1 MTTARA
7 VKIRGAGG
15 VDVLEIGEL
24 EVRDPGPGEVLVEIA
39 AAGLNRADILQRK
52 GFYPAPRG
60 TVPDVPGLEYA
71 GTVAAAGEG
80 AGVSVGDRVMG
91 IAAGGAMATH
101 IVVHGREAIAVP
113 GDMSLEHAAAVPE
126 VFLTAYDAL
135 FDRGGMAIGDTVV
148 VHSIGSGVGTAAM
161 QLANAA
167 GARVIGTTRTESK
180 LARCAELGEL
190 DGVHVTDGSFRKQ
203 VRELTGGRG
212 ADVILDTIGAAYLN
226 DNVSSLATLG
236 RLVIIGL
243 LGGVSG
249 DAPLGVLLAK
259 RASVIGTVLRAR
271 PLEEKVALSQQFAAH
286 VLPKLATGALKPVV
300 DAVMPMSDVAAA
312 HERMES
318 NETFG
323 KIVLAW

>member
-1 MTTARA
+1 MTTAKA

-15 VDVLEIGEL
+15 VDVLTIDQL

-39 AAGLNRADILQRK
+39 AAGLNRADVLQRK
-52 GFYPAPRG
+52 GFYPAPKG

-71 GTVAAAGEG
+71 GTIAAVGEG
-80 AGVSVGDRVMG
+80 AGLSIGDRVMG
-91 IAAGGAMATH
+91 IVAGGAMATH
-101 IVVHGREAIAVP
+101 VVVHAREAIAVP
-113 GDMSLEHAAAVPE
+113 EGMTFEDAAAVPE

-135 FDRGGMAIGDTVV
+135 FDRGGMALGDTVI
-148 VHSIGSGVGTAAM
+148 VHSIGSGVGTAAL
-161 QLANAA
+161 QLCNAA

-180 LARCAELGEL
+180 LARCAELGIV

-203 VRELTGGRG
+203 VRVLTGGRG
-212 ADVILDTIGAAYLN
+212 ADVILDTVGAAYLA
-226 DNVSSLATLG
+226 DNLASLATLG

-249 DAPLGVLLAK
+249 DIPLGLLLAK
-259 RASVIGTVLRAR
+259 RASVIGSVLRAR
-271 PLEEKVALSQQFAAH
+271 PLEEKIALAQRFTANVVPQLGS
-286 VLPKLATGALKPVV
+286 GALKPVV
-300 DAVMPMSDVAAA
+300 DAVMPMTEVAAA

-323 KIVLAW
+323 KIVLTW